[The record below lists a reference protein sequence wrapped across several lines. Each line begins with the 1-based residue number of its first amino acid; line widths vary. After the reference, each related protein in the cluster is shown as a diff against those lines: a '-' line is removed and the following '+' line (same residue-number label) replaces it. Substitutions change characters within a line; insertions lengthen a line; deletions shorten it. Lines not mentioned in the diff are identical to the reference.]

1 MPLNGNG
8 RSSTPVNAVMD
19 QINRTFVPDLL
30 VIPVGSTVAFP
41 NSDSVSH
48 QIYSFSPAHKF
59 QLPLYRGKPYP
70 PVIFDQAG
78 IVTLGCNIHDSM
90 LAYVLVTD
98 APYFGRADATG
109 SWSVDLPRG
118 TYRVDCLAA
127 TDAGELTTGCNSR
140 RNRSGGGDR
149 PPDESTQT
157 RTPRGS
163 AFLGRLLMGAAALLA
178 LAVALSSPDWEAD
191 VDVRLVSSQGERS
204 VTNGGLGTLR
214 YDDTQSGLRLGR
226 ARFAVSEA
234 LGEVWSL
241 HLDASSWGDRDR
253 NPVDLTEAY
262 LQFRPYPFAGGYRF
276 RLKAGAFYAP
286 ISLENRSAGWESPY
300 TLSYSAINTW
310 LGQELRTIGA
320 EGQIDWLGTHTGHAF
335 DLALTGGV
343 FGWNDPAGVVIADRG
358 FSLSDRQTTL
368 FGRVGASHSGPLRPM
383 ALFGEIDHRAGFY
396 TGVEARYF
404 DRVVVRALHYDNRGD
419 PAAFDAASRNF
430 AWNTHFNAAGVRAE
444 SGNGWTAIA
453 QYLDGETAVA
463 PASGYLALAL
473 QGPVRNGFPGDRPS
487 SDQRSLR
494 LFCGQ

>member
-1 MPLNGNG
+1 MSG
-8 RSSTPVNAVMD
+8 AV
-19 QINRTFVPDLL
+19 
-30 VIPVGSTVAFP
+30 
-41 NSDSVSH
+41 
-48 QIYSFSPAHKF
+48 
-59 QLPLYRGKPYP
+59 
-70 PVIFDQAG
+70 
-78 IVTLGCNIHDSM
+78 
-90 LAYVLVTD
+90 
-98 APYFGRADATG
+98 
-109 SWSVDLPRG
+109 
-118 TYRVDCLAA
+118 
-127 TDAGELTTGCNSR
+127 
-140 RNRSGGGDR
+140 
-149 PPDESTQT
+149 
-157 RTPRGS
+157 
-163 AFLGRLLMGAAALLA
+163 LLA

-214 YDDTQSGLRLGR
+214 FDDTQSGLRLGR

-234 LGEVWSL
+234 LGEVWSA
-241 HLDASSWGDRDR
+241 HFDTSYWGDRDR

-262 LQFRPYPFAGGYRF
+262 LQFRPYPFSGGLRF

-320 EGQIDWLGTHTGHAF
+320 EGQIDWLGTRTGHAF

-343 FGWNDPAGVVIADRG
+343 FGWNDPAGVVIANRG

-419 PAAFDAASRNF
+419 PAAFDAASRNR
-430 AWNTHFNAAGVRAE
+430 AWNTRFNAAGVRAE
-444 SGNGWTAIA
+444 SGTGWTAIA

-463 PASGYLALAL
+463 PASGYLAWPFKARY
-473 QGPVRNGFPGDRPS
+473 GMVSREIGRHRISVRYDSFVVNSES
-487 SDQRSLR
+487 SDEEDSVQRGHAWTAAYVFEPDHHWRFTLEWLR
-494 LFCGQ
+494 VISDAEYRPFYLGIPPRATDTQVQLAARFALGPAAR